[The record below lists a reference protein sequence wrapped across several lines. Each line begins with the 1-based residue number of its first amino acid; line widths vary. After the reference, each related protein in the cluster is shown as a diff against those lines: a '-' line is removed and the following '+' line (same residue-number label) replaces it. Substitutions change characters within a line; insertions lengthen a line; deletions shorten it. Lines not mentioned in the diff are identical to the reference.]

1 MRVIGKEM
9 DLPPMETN
17 PFYTLPLESTD
28 TDLLVGRNHL
38 LQVLSQY
45 MQFRSHRR
53 ILLLGEHGS
62 GRTSLLRCAS
72 KAAPLTIYIDHITP
86 SDAGNNLL
94 KEICSHFVHANV
106 PQNRVELTNRILQ
119 AAQDFPNALP
129 LVVIDASTVDI
140 SALNV
145 ALRDTLP
152 ILERLEALIVV
163 VLETKDKNQLSQSV
177 LQQLEQMNPLS
188 NLDVDEVQLLVERRV
203 ERLTG
208 QPFSFRREDAE
219 YLLEKTQGL
228 PAEVIRVMRNAI
240 DSSKMSQYTYVE
252 PQYKSNA
259 LVTEPLFSPEP
270 VDPTIHSSLETI
282 FSDAVESPAS
292 EPEMQSPVEVSEQQ
306 LDSKIFENMEDFT
319 NNFDLN
325 LEQLSEDQE
334 NQDELVQLEPL
345 ENLGDGYS
353 AAPMSA
359 KPESIDLGPPELNA
373 PRHLKGL
380 FSRNREYVGRSHHD
394 ETPGKFVEFVDG
406 VELWEDP
413 SLHPPEPE
421 DEPISEE
428 ESAFLMHD
436 EVGMFEIDAEI
447 DDTPLVEPEFIEEFE
462 EGQTT
467 VSAAPEL
474 LSELAQM
481 VPLMK
486 ALEMVLLEPNGANQT
501 QNRRKIVDALE
512 GIQRNRTGIKQDY
525 PLNAALLS
533 LLTPHEIEIISV
545 ANERRF
551 SPSDSELCTQ
561 LNIKRSRLSQIS
573 NRLLKGG
580 ILSVRPIGRN
590 RYYELTQAARA
601 QLIAWNVIGG
611 EA

>member
-1 MRVIGKEM
+1 
-9 DLPPMETN
+9 METN

-28 TDLLVGRNHL
+28 SDLLVGRNHL

-306 LDSKIFENMEDFT
+306 LDSKIFENMEDFR

-394 ETPGKFVEFVDG
+394 ETPGKFVEVVDG

-436 EVGMFEIDAEI
+436 EVGMFEFDAEI

-486 ALEMVLLEPNGANQT
+486 ALEMALLEPNGANQT

>member
-1 MRVIGKEM
+1 
-9 DLPPMETN
+9 METN

-28 TDLLVGRNHL
+28 SDLLVGRNHL

-240 DSSKMSQYTYVE
+240 DSSKMSQYTYC
-252 PQYKSNA
+252 
-259 LVTEPLFSPEP
+259 
-270 VDPTIHSSLETI
+270 
-282 FSDAVESPAS
+282 
-292 EPEMQSPVEVSEQQ
+292 
-306 LDSKIFENMEDFT
+306 
-319 NNFDLN
+319 
-325 LEQLSEDQE
+325 
-334 NQDELVQLEPL
+334 
-345 ENLGDGYS
+345 
-353 AAPMSA
+353 
-359 KPESIDLGPPELNA
+359 
-373 PRHLKGL
+373 
-380 FSRNREYVGRSHHD
+380 
-394 ETPGKFVEFVDG
+394 
-406 VELWEDP
+406 
-413 SLHPPEPE
+413 
-421 DEPISEE
+421 
-428 ESAFLMHD
+428 
-436 EVGMFEIDAEI
+436 
-447 DDTPLVEPEFIEEFE
+447 
-462 EGQTT
+462 
-467 VSAAPEL
+467 L
-474 LSELAQM
+474 LY
-481 VPLMK
+481 
-486 ALEMVLLEPNGANQT
+486 T
-501 QNRRKIVDALE
+501 
-512 GIQRNRTGIKQDY
+512 
-525 PLNAALLS
+525 
-533 LLTPHEIEIISV
+533 
-545 ANERRF
+545 
-551 SPSDSELCTQ
+551 SPSPRD
-561 LNIKRSRLSQIS
+561 
-573 NRLLKGG
+573 
-580 ILSVRPIGRN
+580 
-590 RYYELTQAARA
+590 
-601 QLIAWNVIGG
+601 
-611 EA
+611 

>member
-1 MRVIGKEM
+1 
-9 DLPPMETN
+9 METN

-28 TDLLVGRNHL
+28 SDLLVGRNHL

-282 FSDAVESPAS
+282 FSDAVESPGS

-380 FSRNREYVGRSHHD
+380 FSRNREYVGRSHQD
-394 ETPGKFVEFVDG
+394 ETPGKFVEVVDG

-447 DDTPLVEPEFIEEFE
+447 DDTPMVEPEFIEEFE
-462 EGQTT
+462 EDQTT

-486 ALEMVLLEPNGANQT
+486 ALEMALLEPNGANQT

-512 GIQRNRTGIKQDY
+512 GMQRKRTGIKQDY